1 MFAIRLA
8 TMDDAEAIARLTS
21 DVQQLHNQ
29 ALPEIF
35 KPPSDEL
42 FPARK
47 LAALLANPDC
57 VVAVAEI
64 GGKVAGHIYG
74 VVVQRAENEFTKA
87 EAHMYIQQIGIDQ
100 RAHRQGIGTA
110 LVNFVLDHSRAMGLA
125 AVQVDHW
132 AFNIRAQGFFEACG
146 FATVKV
152 VRRQILSD
160 TRHS

>member
-87 EAHMYIQQIGIDQ
+87 EAHMYIQQIGIDA
-100 RAHRQGIGTA
+100 RAHRQASGPR
-110 LVNFVLDHSRAMGLA
+110 S
-125 AVQVDHW
+125 
-132 AFNIRAQGFFEACG
+132 
-146 FATVKV
+146 
-152 VRRQILSD
+152 
-160 TRHS
+160 